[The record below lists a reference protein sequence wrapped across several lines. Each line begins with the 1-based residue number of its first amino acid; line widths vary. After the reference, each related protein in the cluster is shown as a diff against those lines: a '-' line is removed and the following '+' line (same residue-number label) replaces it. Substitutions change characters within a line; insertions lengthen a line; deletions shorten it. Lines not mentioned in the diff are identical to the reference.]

1 MKAGDRDRCRL
12 EVPAERQYL
21 PMALHLVGDIA
32 ELAGFDQRDRQRI
45 EVAVE
50 EAVSN
55 VITHAYPDGGGVC
68 GLTGVVTPTGLEIRI
83 HDTGLPFDPAQIPD
97 YRPDLDGKAASSGLG
112 SHLIRHLMDEMEF
125 CNLGNGGKETR
136 FVRYL
141 PHPSIFEWAAAH
153 PVQTGDYV
161 VTDPG
166 EIAIRLMDPAEAVE
180 VARCVYDA
188 YGYSYVY
195 EHIYYPDRL
204 RAMNREGSLVSAV
217 AVTGAGD
224 VAGHVALV
232 FDPLD
237 PGSAEVAIAAT
248 KCRYRGHAVVPRLVT
263 FLEEVGRERGL
274 TCLFTQPVTAHTIS
288 QHVFHK
294 LGYRTAGF
302 LLAHAPATLSFHRI
316 AEDLAQ
322 RESVIIACKHLV
334 RPAPVTLYPPPVHA
348 GMVSAICA
356 EIGLPATIA
365 PGQFLDETVRTE
377 LQSGVKTGML
387 VASIHFTRFGADL
400 SPAVRHEVIRLKRE
414 GVQVI
419 EAGLDLQDP
428 ATAAAAGLL
437 EDLGFIFTGIIPT
450 GAGGAQLL
458 MQYLNGIVIDYQ
470 ALRLESGFSKELLE
484 YIRLHDPQAG

>member
-1 MKAGDRDRCRL
+1 MKTDDRDRCQL
-12 EVPAERQYL
+12 QVPAEPQYL
-21 PMALHLVGDIA
+21 PMALHLVSDIA

-55 VITHAYPDGGGVC
+55 VITHAYPEGGGVC
-68 GLTGVVTPTGLEIRI
+68 GLTGVITPTGLEIRI
-83 HDTGLPFDPAQIPD
+83 HDTGLPFDPEQIPD
-97 YRPDLDGKAASSGLG
+97 FRPDPDGKTASSGLG

-141 PHPSIFEWAAAH
+141 PHASIFEGAGH
-153 PVQTGDYV
+153 PVQTDDVV

-166 EIAIRLMDPAEAVE
+166 EIAIRLMDPVEAVE

-204 RAMNREGSLVSAV
+204 RAMNHEGSLISAV
-217 AVTGAGD
+217 AVTGTGD

-263 FLEEVGRERGL
+263 FLEQVGREQGL
-274 TCLFTQPVTAHTIS
+274 TCLFSQPVTAHTIS

-294 LGYRTAGF
+294 LGYHTSGF

-322 RESVIIACKHLV
+322 RESVAIACKYLV
-334 RPAPVTLYPPPVHA
+334 SPEAVTLYPPSVHA
-348 GMVSAICA
+348 RMVGAICA
-356 EIGLPATIA
+356 DIGLPATIA
-365 PGQFLDETVRTE
+365 PGQFLDDAVRTE
-377 LQSGVKTGML
+377 LQSVIKTGML
-387 VASIHFTRFGADL
+387 VASIHFSRFGADL
-400 SPAVRHEVIRLKRE
+400 SMAVRHEVIRLKRE

-419 EAGLDLQDP
+419 EASLDLSDP
-428 ATAAAAGLL
+428 AAASAAGLL

-470 ALRLESGFSKELLE
+470 ALRLESDFSKELLE
-484 YIRLHDPQAG
+484 YIRLHDPQSG

>member
-1 MKAGDRDRCRL
+1 MKGDDAGLCRL
-12 EVPAERQYL
+12 QIPAEPQYL

-32 ELAGFDQRDRQRI
+32 ELAGFELRDRQRI

-68 GLTGVVTPTGLEIRI
+68 GLTGALTPTGLEIRI
-83 HDTGLPFDPAQIPD
+83 HDAGLPFDPAQIPD

-141 PHPSIFEWAAAH
+141 PHTSIFEGATH
-153 PVQTGDYV
+153 PVRTEAV
-161 VTDPG
+161 AVTDPG
-166 EIAIRLMDPAEAVE
+166 EIAIRLMDPVEAVE

-204 RAMNREGSLVSAV
+204 RALNSEGSLISAV
-217 AVTGAGD
+217 AVTGSGD

-263 FLEEVGRERGL
+263 FLEHVGAERGL
-274 TCLFTQPVTAHTIS
+274 TCLFSQPVTAHTIS

-294 LGYRTAGF
+294 LGYRTSGF

-334 RPAPVTLYPPPVHA
+334 SPASVTLYPPAVHA
-348 GMVSAICA
+348 GMVGAICA

-365 PGQFLDETVRTE
+365 PGLPLDPTIKTE
-377 LQSGVKTGML
+377 LQCVVKTGML
-387 VASIHFTRFGADL
+387 VASLHFSRYGADL
-400 SPAVRHEVIRLKRE
+400 SPAVRHQLFTLKRE

-419 EAGLDLQDP
+419 EAGLDLLDP
-428 ATAAAAGLL
+428 ATAAAADLL
-437 EDLGFIFTGIIPT
+437 EALGFIFTGILPT
-450 GAGGAQLL
+450 GSGGAQLL
-458 MQYLNGIVIDYQ
+458 MQYMNGIAIDYQ
-470 ALRLESGFSKELLE
+470 ALRLESNFSKELLE

>member
-1 MKAGDRDRCRL
+1 MKTENADRCQL
-12 EVPAERQYL
+12 QIPAERQYL
-21 PMALHLVGDIA
+21 PMVLHLVSDIA

-68 GLTGVVTPTGLEIRI
+68 GLTGALTPTGLEIRI
-83 HDTGLPFDPAQIPD
+83 HDSGLPFDPEQIPD
-97 YRPDLDGKAASSGLG
+97 YRPEQDGKTASSGLG
-112 SHLIRHLMDEMEF
+112 SHLIKHLMDEMEF

-141 PHPSIFEWAAAH
+141 PHTSIFEGATH
-153 PVQTGDYV
+153 PVRTGEV
-161 VTDPG
+161 TVTDPG
-166 EIAIRLMDPAEAVE
+166 EITIRLMDPSEAVE

-204 RAMNREGSLVSAV
+204 RALNSGGSLISAV
-217 AVTGAGD
+217 AVTGSGD

-232 FDPLD
+232 FDLLD

-248 KCRYRGHAVVPRLVT
+248 KCRYRGHAVVPRLVS
-263 FLEEVGRERGL
+263 FLEQVGRKRGL

-294 LGYRTAGF
+294 LGYRTSGF
-302 LLAHAPATLSFHRI
+302 LLAHAPATLSFHWI

-334 RPAPVTLYPPPVHA
+334 SPVAVILYPPPVHA
-348 GMVSAICA
+348 GMVCAICA
-356 EIGLPATIA
+356 EIGLPAAIGPA
-365 PGQFLDETVRTE
+365 LPLDATVKTE
-377 LQSGVKTGML
+377 LQSVVKTGML
-387 VASIHFTRFGADL
+387 VASLHFSRYGADL
-400 SPAVRHEVIRLKRE
+400 SLAVRNQLITLKRE

-419 EAGLDLQDP
+419 EASLDLENP
-428 ATAAAAGLL
+428 AAATAAGLL
-437 EDLGFIFTGIIPT
+437 EDLGFIFTGLLPT

-470 ALRLESGFSKELLE
+470 ALQLESAFSKELLE
-484 YIRLHDPQAG
+484 YIRSHDPQAG